1 MLDEFYPAD
10 EMGHHVIDQNG
21 IAKTVLPFIKSLQES
36 YSRIYPNN
44 KEWAKSLPVHYEG
57 YNLIVFRILV

>member
-1 MLDEFYPAD
+1 MLDESYPAD

-21 IAKTVLPFIKSLQES
+21 IDKTLLPFIKSLQEI

-44 KEWAKSLPVHYEG
+44 KD
-57 YNLIVFRILV
+57 

>member
-21 IAKTVLPFIKSLQES
+21 IAKTLLPFTKSLQEI
-36 YSRIYPNN
+36 YSRIYPKINS
-44 KEWAKSLPVHYEG
+44 EP
-57 YNLIVFRILV
+57 R

>member
-21 IAKTVLPFIKSLQES
+21 ISKTLLPFIKALQEI
-36 YSRIYPNN
+36 YSRKYPNN
-44 KEWAKSLPVHYEG
+44 KE
-57 YNLIVFRILV
+57 

>member
-21 IAKTVLPFIKSLQES
+21 IAKTLLQEYTQIIKSEP
-36 YSRIYPNN
+36 R
-44 KEWAKSLPVHYEG
+44 
-57 YNLIVFRILV
+57 

>member
-21 IAKTVLPFIKSLQES
+21 IAETLLPFIKSLQEI

-44 KEWAKSLPVHYEG
+44 KE
-57 YNLIVFRILV
+57 